1 MKKIIKIEGLD
12 CPNCA
17 KELEEELSKLDN
29 VNNVFVDFI
38 GQKVVFECADE
49 NSLENALYL
58 INHFE
63 EVKIIDD
70 EEEHHHHNSNML
82 LEILLGSLIFVI
94 TFILILVFKKNE
106 LLISYIGYLLCY
118 VILGYKVFI
127 NSFNSIKKG
136 RIFDE
141 NFLMCIA
148 SLGAIFITIFTARN
162 ELMEAALVMLLYQVG
177 EFLQNKAVSRS
188 RNSIKDLLNLKGSNA
203 IKVVDGSEIIV
214 DKDDLIIGDIIKINP
229 GDLVVVDCLIVE
241 GSTYMDTK
249 SITGEA
255 NPYNFSKDDEILN
268 GYINMKSPILAV
280 VIRKSSEST
289 VAKILDMLENS
300 NIKKANPEKF
310 ITKFSKYY
318 TPIVCFI
325 SLLVAIFGIIISKIV
340 LNDFMIST
348 WILKALSIL
357 VISCPCA
364 LIISVPLTYFSAIGM
379 CAKNGVIVK
388 GANYLDELRKVK
400 TAIFDKTGT
409 LTYGEF
415 SIVNINSCDESLLLD
430 IIVSL
435 EKNSNHPLAKP
446 FKDYENIIEATEI
459 EEVFGLGIKGIY
471 NGKIAKV
478 GRKEFVLEGLQI
490 PEINTKSNVIY
501 ASLDGNY
508 LGYIEVDDKPREE
521 LDDFIKNIKDNGI
534 SNVVILTGDKKE
546 RALEFKEKHNIDSIY
561 YELLP
566 NEKYEYAKKLSSNN
580 LTSYIG
586 DGVNDALVMIE
597 VSFAFSM
604 GKLGSDAAIEASDFI
619 LVKDDLY
626 GYLKALLISKKTNR
640 IIKENIYGSII
651 IKFFTIILCFLGLIP
666 LWGAVLA
673 DVGLM
678 LVALL
683 NSLRIRIPIKLTKS
697 NKKI

>member
-29 VNNVFVDFI
+29 VSNVFVDFI

-94 TFILILVFKKNE
+94 TFILTLFFKKNE

-148 SLGAIFITIFTARN
+148 SLGAIFITIFTTRN
-162 ELMEAALVMLLYQVG
+162 ELMEAALVMLLYQIG

-268 GYINMKSPILAV
+268 GYINMKSPIFAV

-478 GRKEFVLEGLQI
+478 GRKEFVLEGFQI

-534 SNVVILTGDKKE
+534 CDVVILTGDKKE

-586 DGVNDALVMIE
+586 DGVNDTLVMME

-640 IIKENIYGSII
+640 IVKENIYGSII

-697 NKKI
+697 NKKL

>member
-29 VNNVFVDFI
+29 VSNVFVDFI

-94 TFILILVFKKNE
+94 TFILTLFFKKNE

-148 SLGAIFITIFTARN
+148 SLGAIFITIFTTRN
-162 ELMEAALVMLLYQVG
+162 ELMEAALVMLLYQIG

-268 GYINMKSPILAV
+268 GYINMKSPIFAV

-348 WILKALSIL
+348 WILRALSIL

-478 GRKEFVLEGLQI
+478 GRKEFVLEGFQI

-534 SNVVILTGDKKE
+534 CDVVILTGDKKE

-586 DGVNDALVMIE
+586 DGVNDTLVMME

-640 IIKENIYGSII
+640 IVKENIYGSII

-697 NKKI
+697 NKKL

>member
-1 MKKIIKIEGLD
+1 MQTQIKIEGLD

-29 VNNVFVDFI
+29 IKNVLVDFI
-38 GQKVVFECADE
+38 GQKVFFEYNDE
-49 NSLENALYL
+49 NSLEKAVYV
-58 INHFE
+58 ISHFE
-63 EVKIIDD
+63 EVRIIDD
-70 EEEHHHHNSNML
+70 ENEHHQHNDSIL
-82 LEILLGSLIFVI
+82 VEISVGLFIFII
-94 TFILILVFKKNE
+94 TFALNLIFKKNE
-106 LLISYIGYLLCY
+106 LLISYIGYLSCY
-118 VILGYKVFI
+118 IISGYKVFI

-148 SLGAIFITIFTARN
+148 SLGAIFITIFTTRN
-162 ELMEAALVMLLYQVG
+162 ELMEASLVMLLYQIG
-177 EFLQNKAVSRS
+177 EYLQNKAVSRS

-203 IKVVDGSEIIV
+203 IKVVDDGEIIV
-214 DKDDLIIGDIIKINP
+214 DKEDLKIGDIIKINP
-229 GDLVVVDCLIVE
+229 GDLVVVDCVIVE

-255 NPYNFSKDDEILN
+255 NPYVCGKDDEILN

-280 VIRKSSEST
+280 VTRRSNEST

-300 NIKKANPEKF
+300 SLKKANPEKF
-310 ITKFSKYY
+310 ITKFAKYY
-318 TPIVCFI
+318 TPIVCLV
-325 SLLVAIFGIIISKIV
+325 SLLVALFGIIISKITV
-340 LNDFMIST
+340 NDFMFST
-348 WILKALSIL
+348 WILRALSIL

-364 LIISVPLTYFSAIGM
+364 LIISVPLTYFSAIGI

-415 SIVNINSCDESLLLD
+415 NIININSCDESLLLD
-430 IIVSL
+430 LIVSL

-446 FKDYENIIEATEI
+446 FKDFDNIIEATEV
-459 EEVFGLGIKGIY
+459 EEIFGLGLKGFY
-471 NGKIAKV
+471 NGKVAKV
-478 GRKEFVLEGLQI
+478 GRKEFVLEGLEI
-490 PEINTKSNVIY
+490 LEINTKSNVIY

-521 LDDFIKNIKDNGI
+521 LDNFIKNIKDNGI
-534 SNVVILTGDKKE
+534 CDVVILTGDKKE
-546 RALEFKEKHNIDSIY
+546 RALDFKEKHKIDKVY

-566 NEKYEYAKKLSSNN
+566 EEKYEYAKKLSNDN
-580 LTSYIG
+580 VTSYIG
-586 DGVNDALVMIE
+586 DGVNDALVMME
-597 VSFAFSM
+597 VSCAFSM

-626 GYLKALLISKKTNR
+626 GYLKALLISKRTNR
-640 IIKENIYGSII
+640 IVKENIYGSII
-651 IKFFTIILCFLGLIP
+651 IKVFTIVLCFLGLIP

-683 NSLRIRIPIKLTKS
+683 NSLRIRIPIKLTKN
-697 NKKI
+697 NKKL